1 MPNMEELKSRIS
13 RKISEEKRRDMDN
26 KIRLRL
32 RIWPDEIGRR
42 NGKPMHIHRY
52 RRIHWIIPFFER
64 VLRDGRYTNYLPGS
78 DRQNIRI

>member
-1 MPNMEELKSRIS
+1 
-13 RKISEEKRRDMDN
+13 MDN

-52 RRIHWIIPFFER
+52 RRIHWIIPFVEKVLRNIPTIFQERIDKTLEFER
-64 VLRDGRYTNYLPGS
+64 PRLVSRHHNRS
-78 DRQNIRI
+78 QKNIRKTRSG